1 MILAGATVNQTPL
14 DWKENIKNLL
24 EAIEEAKSK
33 KVDILCL
40 PELSICGYGCQDLF
54 LSEWLWKYCVELLFN
69 EVIPNTENILVS
81 VGLPVKF
88 EGELYNCT
96 ALIHNKEL
104 ICFIPKQNLANDG
117 VHYEPRW
124 FKAWPVNKTAT
135 LQLNQGNFSIGDHTY
150 EKGTYKIGFEICEDA
165 WKEDRPACRLMERG
179 VNLILN
185 PSASHFALA
194 KSMSRQHLV
203 IDSSKNF
210 NCTYIYANLLG
221 NETGRMI
228 YDGEIM
234 IAKEGELLKHN
245 ELLSFKNFNL
255 VTWNDEDDKTFL
267 TKRPTDKNIEFHKAA
282 SLALFDYLR
291 KAKSNGYV
299 LSLSGGA
306 DSSTCA
312 ILVSEMISRGI
323 DELGLKLFLQKIHKA
338 DWFDQI
344 NRADK
349 PKKAIANRIFTT
361 AYQGT
366 INSGEATLNS
376 ARELAAETG
385 AIFHHWM
392 IDEEVKSYTQTIEN
406 CLGRKLSWEKD
417 DIALQNIQARARS
430 PIIWMLANIKN
441 ALLITTSN
449 RSEGSVGYTT
459 MDGDTSGSIA
469 PIAAIDKPF
478 IINWLKWAEKSL
490 GYKSL
495 KYVNSLQP
503 TAELRPSSNKQ
514 TDETDLMP
522 YPILQAIEN
531 LAINHKKSPVEV
543 YLSLKQELQ
552 LEKENLKKHIL
563 KFYRLWSRNQWKRE
577 RIAPS
582 FHLDDYNVDP
592 KTWYRF
598 PILSGA
604 FTEELKALE
613 NID

>member
-14 DWKENIKNLL
+14 DWKGNIKNLVNTI
-24 EAIEEAKSK
+24 EAAKAK
-33 KVDILCL
+33 EVDILCL

-54 LSEWLWKYCVELLFN
+54 LSEWLWKYCVELLF
-69 EVIPNTENILVS
+69 EEIIPVTNNILVS
-81 VGLPVKF
+81 VGLPIKF
-88 EGELYNCT
+88 EGELYNCA
-96 ALIHNKEL
+96 ALILNKEL
-104 ICFIPKQNLANDG
+104 VAIIPKQNLANDG

-124 FKAWPVNKTAT
+124 FKAWPSGKTTT
-135 LQLNQGNFSIGDHTY
+135 LKLEQGEFTIGDQTF
-150 EKGTYKIGFEICEDA
+150 EIGNYKIGFEICEDA
-165 WKEDRPACRLMERG
+165 WREDRPACRLIERG

-194 KSMSRQHLV
+194 KSMRRQNLI

-228 YDGEIM
+228 YDGEVM
-234 IAKEGELLKHN
+234 IAKEGELFKHN
-245 ELLSFKNFNL
+245 ELLSFQDYNL
-255 VTWNDEDDKTFL
+255 LLWDDQDTSQ
-267 TKRPTDKNIEFHKAA
+267 TIEKRPTDKNLEFLKAG

-291 KAKSNGYV
+291 KAKSNGFV

-312 ILVSEMISRGI
+312 ILVSEMIELAI
-323 DELGLKLFLQKIHKA
+323 EELGIEQTLEKLNKSSWLEEVQKA
-338 DWFDQI
+338 DEP
-344 NRADK
+344 RTS
-349 PKKAIANRIFTT
+349 IAKRLFFT

-366 INSGEATLNS
+366 QNSSEATLTS
-376 ARELAAETG
+376 AKELAAEIG
-385 AIFHHWM
+385 ADFSFWT
-392 IDEEVKSYTQTIEN
+392 IDSEVEGYQSKIEQS
-406 CLGRKLSWEKD
+406 LGRKLSWETD

-478 IINWLKWAEKSL
+478 IINWLKWAEKAL
-490 GYKSL
+490 GYTSL

-503 TAELRPSSNKQ
+503 TAELRPSNNKQ

-522 YPILQAIEN
+522 YPVLQAIEN
-531 LAINHKKSPVEV
+531 LAINLKKSPVEV
-543 YLSLKQELQ
+543 YLSLKKDLGI
-552 LEKENLKKHIL
+552 EKESLKNHIH

>member
-1 MILAGATVNQTPL
+1 
-14 DWKENIKNLL
+14 
-24 EAIEEAKSK
+24 
-33 KVDILCL
+33 
-40 PELSICGYGCQDLF
+40 
-54 LSEWLWKYCVELLFN
+54 
-69 EVIPNTENILVS
+69 
-81 VGLPVKF
+81 
-88 EGELYNCT
+88 
-96 ALIHNKEL
+96 
-104 ICFIPKQNLANDG
+104 
-117 VHYEPRW
+117 
-124 FKAWPVNKTAT
+124 
-135 LQLNQGNFSIGDHTY
+135 
-150 EKGTYKIGFEICEDA
+150 
-165 WKEDRPACRLMERG
+165 
-179 VNLILN
+179 
-185 PSASHFALA
+185 
-194 KSMSRQHLV
+194 
-203 IDSSKNF
+203 
-210 NCTYIYANLLG
+210 
-221 NETGRMI
+221 
-228 YDGEIM
+228 
-234 IAKEGELLKHN
+234 
-245 ELLSFKNFNL
+245 
-255 VTWNDEDDKTFL
+255 
-267 TKRPTDKNIEFHKAA
+267 
-282 SLALFDYLR
+282 
-291 KAKSNGYV
+291 
-299 LSLSGGA
+299 
-306 DSSTCA
+306 
-312 ILVSEMISRGI
+312 MISRGI

-478 IINWLKWAEKSL
+478 IINWLKWAENL

-552 LEKENLKKHIL
+552 LEKENLKSTSLNFTDCGPEI
-563 KFYRLWSRNQWKRE
+563 
-577 RIAPS
+577 
-582 FHLDDYNVDP
+582 
-592 KTWYRF
+592 
-598 PILSGA
+598 SGSVK
-604 FTEELKALE
+604 E
-613 NID
+613 